1 MLRDYDDMGM
11 GLYDD
16 MGAFM
21 TPAMLQEQVI
31 AAGAGAGAILLAAW
45 AMPKLPT
52 PSTWSEPN
60 QHRLRAGLALVGAG
74 LAARMLWDYNRDAA
88 IAVIGGVGGL
98 ALAQLID
105 SYVDA
110 NLLGGGNP
118 LGQMPD
124 SSELSAG
131 DLALLGAYN
140 GGALSALEAVN
151 VQGSPGAFA
160 RGQFAD
166 PTVTPEALM
175 GFGGVV
181 TQSETLG
188 AYGPWM
194 A

>member
-1 MLRDYDDMGM
+1 MRHYDDMSDM

-21 TPAMLQEQVI
+21 SPAMLQEQTM

-45 AMPKLPT
+45 AMPKL
-52 PSTWSEPN
+52 STVWPAAWTEPN
-60 QHRLRAGLALVGAG
+60 KHRANAAFALIGAG
-74 LAARMLWDYNRDAA
+74 LGARMMWDYNRDAA
-88 IAVIGGVGGL
+88 IAILGGVGGL

-110 NLLGGGNP
+110 NLLGGGYP

-140 GGALSALEAVN
+140 GGNMGALAALEAAN
-151 VQGSPGAFA
+151 VQSSPGAFA

-175 GFGGVV
+175 GK
-181 TQSETLG
+181 
-188 AYGPWM
+188 P
-194 A
+194 